1 MKVEQFTL
9 TSADAAVPTF
19 SAGGLA
25 RLLIVFAPRP
35 WLTDSNLLANI
46 RAACPPE
53 TQIVGCSTA
62 GEITADGAHQ
72 DVATLTYLRTERTR
86 VVTRAQTIPTSAD
99 SHECGRQLAASLC
112 EGEEAP
118 AYALIF
124 SEGLKL
130 NGDKLVAGLEA
141 GFAGCCGSCSFS
153 GGLAGDGMRVE
164 ETVVIANGEV
174 CHQTVVAVAFYGA
187 HFRGASAS
195 ASGWSPFGSFRK
207 ITRSEENRVYEI
219 DSFSALEVYAS
230 YLGDDAEHLPSSGL
244 LYPLE
249 VVPPGQ
255 SVAVI
260 RTFMEVDRET
270 GMLTFAG
277 DVPQGSTAR
286 LMSASNNQLVDGAEA
301 AVRLALQQLEK
312 PDLALLFS
320 CFGRMLV
327 LASHTDLEVD
337 AVRENLPVGTVIAGF
352 HSYGEIG
359 RDETQTAVKLH
370 NQTMTIT
377 LLAEDL

>member
-1 MKVEQFTL
+1 MKVEQLTL
-9 TSADAAVPTF
+9 PSADAAIPAF
-19 SAGGLA
+19 PAGGLA

-35 WLTDSNLLANI
+35 WLTDTGLMANI
-46 RAACPPE
+46 RAACPAE

-86 VVTRAQTIPTSAD
+86 VVTKAQRIPTRAD

-130 NGDKLVAGLEA
+130 SGDKLVAGLEA
-141 GFAGCCGSCSFS
+141 GFAGRCEFS
-153 GGLAGDGMRVE
+153 GGLAADGEGVE
-164 ETVVIANGEV
+164 ETVVIADGEV
-174 CHQTVVAVAFYGA
+174 CRQTVVAVAFYGA
-187 HFRGASAS
+187 HFRGTSAS
-195 ASGWSPFGSFRK
+195 ASGWRPFGTFRK
-207 ITRSEENRVYEI
+207 ITRSEENRIYEI
-219 DSFSALEVYAS
+219 DSRSALEVYAS
-230 YLGDDAEHLPSSGL
+230 YLGDDAEHLPASGL
-244 LYPLE
+244 LYPME

-286 LMSASNNQLVDGAEA
+286 LMSASNNQLVDGAEK
-301 AVRLALQQLEK
+301 AVRLARQQLEK

-327 LASHTDLEVD
+327 LASHTDLEIA
-337 AVRENLPVGTVIAGF
+337 AVRDNLPAGTVIAGF

-359 RDETQTAVKLH
+359 HDETQSAVQLH

-377 LLAEDL
+377 LLAESP